1 MTLHSTTAAALLLPR
16 DSLFCIGRWHA
27 GGEAT
32 EFEMTH
38 GDHDRDT
45 AWATEVLRGLGLGR
59 GDVLLAVTRL
69 CEAPWNHAF
78 TTAAGVLGATVAHAD
93 CFGWDAGRVE
103 MFARR
108 LPVRVALG
116 VPGEV
121 ASTLVERDLLG
132 SLAAVPTILARP
144 DAVAALRGAGL
155 SPGVLA
161 QVGPALAVATD
172 PAGPLIYNTDEW
184 LLSDGDPVT
193 DRGELLVT
201 TVGARAARLERAP
214 TGMVGRVAGPGRITL
229 AAAS

>member
-1 MTLHSTTAAALLLPR
+1 MTLRSTTAAALLLPR
-16 DSLFCIGRWHA
+16 DDLFCVGRWHA

-69 CEAPWNHAF
+69 YEAPWNHPF
-78 TTAAGVLGATVAHAD
+78 TAAAGVLGATVAHAD

-121 ASTLVERDLLG
+121 VAALLERDLLG
-132 SLAAVPTILARP
+132 SLAAVPSILARP

-155 SPGVLA
+155 APGVLA
-161 QVGPALAVATD
+161 QVGPAVAVATG
-172 PAGPLIYNTDEW
+172 AGPLTYNTDEW
-184 LLSDGDPVT
+184 LLSDGDG
-193 DRGELLVT
+193 GELLVT
-201 TVGARAARLERAP
+201 TVGPRAARLEGAP
-214 TGMVGRVAGPGRITL
+214 TGTLGRVAGPGRITL
-229 AAAS
+229 AEAP